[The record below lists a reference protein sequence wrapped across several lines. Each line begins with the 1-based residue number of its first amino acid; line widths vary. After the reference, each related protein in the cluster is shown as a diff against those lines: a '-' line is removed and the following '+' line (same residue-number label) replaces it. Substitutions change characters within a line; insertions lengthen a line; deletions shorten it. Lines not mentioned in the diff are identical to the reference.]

1 MGEPGQ
7 ISDRCERGRMKYG
20 KAAGRSGRKVYGC
33 KRMGAETLVAFRQ
46 IQDPQQ
52 GSLWDPF
59 CGGIKKKNSVRSFF
73 IFLSFLS
80 PHGESRRGGL
90 KSVPC
95 EGRIKT
101 GSMPVSDR
109 LVWELGQ
116 TCEAARN
123 GTRIKSAT
131 FFTLV
136 CHTNYIKFL
145 FYHKIPPICK
155 SFFRF
160 WGNFENYFT

>member
-1 MGEPGQ
+1 MGDYDRNYWGRCEGKITRHGKLKISAEDQDVGEPGQ

-101 GSMPVSDR
+101 GAVPVSD
-109 LVWELGQ
+109 
-116 TCEAARN
+116 
-123 GTRIKSAT
+123 
-131 FFTLV
+131 
-136 CHTNYIKFL
+136 
-145 FYHKIPPICK
+145 
-155 SFFRF
+155 
-160 WGNFENYFT
+160 